1 MGRELGKD
9 SPLFLHDYGRYAGLL
24 ATMNASFKSQKQI
37 GSSNDGRSF
46 SNPRAPSLVSFV
58 GQTGAGKST
67 LIKLLIQ
74 INETGE
80 TTKSPRPVAGLPGK
94 DVPTSED
101 VHLYLDP
108 GSSSSN
114 NPLLYADC
122 EGIDGGAR
130 EPMATTFR
138 NKREAAETHWEIRED
153 SLVQPCSKRE
163 LQWAK
168 SQLERTRQ
176 FAVAKFY
183 PRLLF
188 TFSDAVV
195 FVHRNP
201 R

>member
-1 MGRELGKD
+1 M
-9 SPLFLHDYGRYAGLL
+9 
-24 ATMNASFKSQKQI
+24 
-37 GSSNDGRSF
+37 
-46 SNPRAPSLVSFV
+46 

-74 INETGE
+74 INETGGVA
-80 TTKSPRPVAGLPGK
+80 KSPRPVAGLPGK
-94 DVPTSED
+94 DVPISED

-108 GSSSSN
+108 GSSLCN
-114 NPLLYADC
+114 NPFLYVDC
-122 EGIDGGAR
+122 EGLDGGAR

-138 NKREAAETHWEIRED
+138 SKREAAETHWDTGED
-153 SLVQPCSKRE
+153 SLIQPCSKRE

-168 SQLERTRQ
+168 SHLERTRQ

-188 TFSDAVV
+188 TFSDTVV